1 MSTPPADSSRTSIRA
16 WIGSHGILPLFICMV
31 LYIVVIALI
40 EPKFATLA
48 NLKNVMLQVSV
59 AGIVTLG
66 MTMLII
72 SGGIDLSVGFLI
84 SFVCCVMA
92 KMLLSGASELL
103 TIVTGIAM
111 CVALQAIVGFVI
123 SRTKVEPFI
132 LTLGTYSIFKGT
144 ALLVT
149 GGSNVPLVD
158 QFETVGSSSV
168 MGVPLPICLFLGLC
182 VTLGLVFRYTVFG
195 RQLFAVGENSET
207 AFLVGINVKNF
218 KLKVYAINGIFL
230 GIAAIVLLSRVGSG
244 GSEVGAGL
252 ELDSIAAAVVGG
264 AALSGGK
271 GSALGAFIGVVFL
284 GMIRNSMTMVGVD
297 AYWQDVTVGVIIALA
312 VVVSSLKKSNR
323 TRH

>member
-1 MSTPPADSSRTSIRA
+1 MNKPNPALQ
-16 WIGSHGILPLFICMV
+16 WIKSHGTLPLFLAMIV
-31 LYIVVIALI
+31 YIIVIALI
-40 EPKFATLA
+40 EPKFASFA

-92 KMLLSGASELL
+92 KMLLAGTSELL

-111 CVALQAIVGFVI
+111 CIVLQAIVGFVI
-123 SRTKVEPFI
+123 SRTRVEPFI

-149 GGSNVPLVD
+149 GGSNIPLVD
-158 QFETVGSSSV
+158 QFETVGNSSIA
-168 MGVPLPICLFLGLC
+168 GIPLPICLFLGLC
-182 VTLGLVFRYTVFG
+182 VILGLVFRYTVFG

-218 KLKVYAINGIFL
+218 KLKVYALNGIFL
-230 GIAAIVLLSRVGSG
+230 GIAAVVLLSRVGSG

-297 AYWQDVTVGVIIALA
+297 AYWQDVTVGAIIAMA
-312 VVVSSLKKSNR
+312 VVISSLKKSNR
-323 TRH
+323 TSH

>member
-1 MSTPPADSSRTSIRA
+1 MSPTTPSKRSGALE
-16 WIGSHGILPLFICMV
+16 WIKSHGTLPLFLAMLV
-31 LYIVVIALI
+31 YIVIIALI
-40 EPKFATLA
+40 EPKFASFA

-92 KMLLSGASELL
+92 KMLLAGTSELV
-103 TIVTGIAM
+103 TIVTGIGL
-111 CVALQAIVGFVI
+111 CIGLQAIVGFVI
-123 SRTKVEPFI
+123 SRTRVEPFI

-149 GGSNVPLVD
+149 GGSNIPLVD

-168 MGVPLPICLFLGLC
+168 AGVPLPICLFLGLC
-182 VTLGLVFRYTVFG
+182 ITLGLVFRYTVFG

-230 GIAAIVLLSRVGSG
+230 GIAAVVLLSRVGSG

-271 GSALGAFIGVVFL
+271 GSAMGAFIGVVFL
-284 GMIRNSMTMVGVD
+284 GMIRNSLTMVGVD
-297 AYWQDVTVGVIIALA
+297 AYWQDVTVGAIIALA
-312 VVVSSLKKSNR
+312 VVISSLKKSNR
-323 TRH
+323 TSH